1 MRVSLFHKVRQ
12 SISFTQACTSSTAG
26 YAWSPPA
33 PCNCLTKLFLRF
45 FSCSKYG
52 FLRFLFRR
60 RGRNS
65 IQFLAVSALLCTHF
79 LAFFMRFFLFFSYSQ
94 DKNDGIPN
102 LKHASC
108 SFLHYLSIYS
118 NILNDYFK
126 TYYKKQFPSTLFSLL
141 SSHVTQSTVFV
152 DKSSSHSPK
161 VSISI
166 TYVLWIL
173 NPTNF
178 TFYEPLNPNTQI
190 FVVRRQTTH
199 RHWRKITL
207 LIGRRV
213 WQWQVVSGSTS
224 RGEVRQVSGCSIRS
238 DECPLIY
245 E

>member
-1 MRVSLFHKVRQ
+1 MYAFPCLF
-12 SISFTQACTSSTAG
+12 
-26 YAWSPPA
+26 YAI
-33 PCNCLTKLFLRF
+33 FL
-45 FSCSKYG
+45 S
-52 FLRFLFRR
+52 
-60 RGRNS
+60 
-65 IQFLAVSALLCTHF
+65 
-79 LAFFMRFFLFFSYSQ
+79 FFSYSQ
-94 DKNDGIPN
+94 NKNDGIPN

-141 SSHVTQSTVFV
+141 SSHVTQRTVFV

-190 FVVRRQTTH
+190 FVVRRQTTL